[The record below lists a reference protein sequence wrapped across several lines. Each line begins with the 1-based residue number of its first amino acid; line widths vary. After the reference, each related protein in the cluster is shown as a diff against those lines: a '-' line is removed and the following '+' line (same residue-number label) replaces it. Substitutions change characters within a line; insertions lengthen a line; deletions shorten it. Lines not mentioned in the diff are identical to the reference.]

1 MREFLLRGFDYD
13 VWANRKWIEA
23 LGRFPDGVEAL
34 KVFEHII
41 GAQRTWLSRCGVF
54 VQQTENVAFSD
65 LAQSYCSTW
74 KMLLE
79 EADLNSEILYQNS
92 VGDEYVS
99 LLGDIAAHVLN
110 HGTYHR
116 GHLRALAEI
125 AGIEF
130 PETDLIAYT
139 RQPQ

>member
-23 LGRFPDGVEAL
+23 IGRFPDGTEAL
-34 KVFEHII
+34 NVFEHII
-41 GAQRTWLSRCGVF
+41 RAQKLWLSRCGIMI
-54 VQQTENVAFSD
+54 QQVENVAFMD
-65 LAQSYCSTW
+65 LIQSYSSTW
-74 KMLLE
+74 KGLLE
-79 EADLNSEILYQNS
+79 ESDLNAEIEYQNS
-92 VGDEYVS
+92 VGDDYVS
-99 LLGDIAAHVLN
+99 LLGDIAAHVVN

-116 GHLRALAEI
+116 GHLRSLAEK